1 MIKRIV
7 LDVDGVIA
15 KPDNDD
21 YSLRSCYPE
30 AKEAINRLYA
40 EGYEIVI
47 CTARYMMRYDG
58 NQEKSRRF
66 GFHELVNW
74 LDEQGVAYHE
84 VYMGKPS
91 GHLYV
96 DDRAFRL
103 ESDKGAAEWA
113 RLEQFLIEDRK
124 TNQ

>member
-58 NQEKSRRF
+58 
-66 GFHELVNW
+66 
-74 LDEQGVAYHE
+74 
-84 VYMGKPS
+84 
-91 GHLYV
+91 HLYV